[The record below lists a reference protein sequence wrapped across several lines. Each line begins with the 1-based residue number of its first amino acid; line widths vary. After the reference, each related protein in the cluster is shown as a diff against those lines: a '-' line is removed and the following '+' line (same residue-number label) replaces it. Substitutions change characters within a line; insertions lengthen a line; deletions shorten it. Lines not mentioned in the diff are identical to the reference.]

1 MDLRST
7 EKVASSRG
15 IKFKTFLFIW
25 FDVAW
30 TIFRV
35 KSTKGGDFMSVMYSM
50 DLDLS
55 HFSDICVINP

>member
-1 MDLRST
+1 MDLRSS
-7 EKVASSRG
+7 EKGASFRG

-30 TIFRV
+30 TISRV
-35 KSTKGGDFMSVMYSM
+35 NSPKGGDFMSVMYSM

-55 HFSDICVINP
+55 HFSDICVIDP